1 MTLADLQNDQIG
13 IITKVKGRGAFRKR
27 ITEMGFVKG
36 KTVRVIKN
44 APLKDPV
51 EYSIMGYELSLRR
64 SEAAL
69 VEVVI
74 PLDGNDQVKDKFRG
88 IISSEWL
95 RTKAEKKGRLINVA
109 MVGNP
114 NAGKTTLFNFAT
126 RSKERVGNYGGVT
139 IDAKHGKF
147 SFKGYKFNIVDL
159 PGTYSLTAYSP
170 EELFVRD
177 HITSQ
182 MPDVVINVVDASN
195 LERNLYLTTQLI
207 DMDIKVVMALNMY
220 DELLETGD
228 DLDYDS
234 LGKMTGIPVV
244 PTIGSKNIGIND
256 LFQKVIDV
264 YEDEDRDLRHVHINY
279 GQEIEKSIKNIQEK
293 IKQKENLH
301 LTDKVS
307 SRFLALKLLEKD
319 KDAKLRI
326 SILKNAAD
334 IEATTIKEIKRLK
347 NALTEDSET
356 LVTDA
361 KYGFIS
367 GALRETM
374 TRGQNDRQK
383 KAEIIDTI
391 LTHQV
396 MGFPIFLLF
405 IFIMFQATFTL
416 GGYPMEWIEQLIG
429 ITGDFIDTRMSEGS
443 LKDLLINGIIG
454 GVGGVI
460 VFLPNI
466 LILFFFISLMEDTGY
481 MARAAFIMDKLMHKI
496 GLHGKSF
503 IPLIMGFGC
512 NVPAIMATRTIE
524 NRNNRLLTI
533 LINPF
538 MSCSARLP
546 VYVLIIGAFFPDYP
560 GTVLFSM
567 YGLGILMAVIVALLF
582 KKTLFRSEDVPFVME
597 LPPYRMPTLTTTTRH
612 MWHKGSQYLK
622 KMGGIILVASI
633 IIWALGYFP
642 RNPELSSGIASLS
655 TGEIKNYEQINIVEY
670 PGEDKYLTMHKVKE
684 TGINLPATTPMHSRA
699 LSENDS
705 HRDIR
710 FKPIADHR
718 SDQKNRIQAKAPER
732 ETERQQESYIGR
744 IGMFIEPV
752 IAPLGF
758 DWKMGVALLSGV
770 AAKEIVV
777 STMGVLYQASP
788 EANLPTET
796 LGDRLRHQ
804 KYPDGTRV
812 FTTAS
817 ALSFLV
823 FILLYFPCIA
833 VIATIK
839 NESGHWKW
847 AVFTVFY
854 TTGLA
859 YLMSFLVYRLGSLIF

>member
-1 MTLADLQNDQIG
+1 MTLADLQNDQSG
-13 IITKVKGRGAFRKR
+13 IITKIKGRGAFRKR
-27 ITEMGFVKG
+27 ITEMGFVRG
-36 KTVRVIKN
+36 KTVKVIKN
-44 APLKDPV
+44 APLRDPV
-51 EYSIMGYELSLRR
+51 EYSIMGYEISLRR

-69 VEVVI
+69 IEVVT
-74 PLDGNDQVKDKFRG
+74 PKEAAGGENEKFRG
-88 IISSEWL
+88 VISEEWL
-95 RTKAEKKGRLINVA
+95 RTKAEKRGKIINVA

-139 IDAKHGKF
+139 IDAKYGKF
-147 SFKGYKFNIVDL
+147 SLKGYRFNIVDL
-159 PGTYSLTAYSP
+159 PGTYSLTAWSP

-177 HITSQ
+177 HITGK

-207 DMDIKVVMALNMY
+207 DMDIKVVMAMNMY
-220 DELLETGD
+220 DELLEAGNTI
-228 DLDYDS
+228 DYES
-234 LGKMTGIPVV
+234 LGKMTGVPVV
-244 PTIGSKNIGIND
+244 PTIGSKNIGISD

-264 YEDEDRDLRHVHINY
+264 YEDRDRDMRHVHINY
-279 GQEIEKSIKNIQEK
+279 GHDIENSLAHIQEK
-293 IKQKENLH
+293 IKHRDNMH
-301 LTDKVS
+301 LTDKIS
-307 SRFLALKLLEKD
+307 SRFLAIKLLEKD
-319 KDAKLRI
+319 RDAADKI
-326 SILKNAAD
+326 SVLKNAA
-334 IEATTIKEIKRLK
+334 EINDTAEREVKRLES
-347 NALTEDSET
+347 AIGSDSET

-361 KYGFIS
+361 KYGFVS

-374 TRGQNDRQK
+374 TRGHNERQK
-383 KAEIIDTI
+383 KSELIDTI

-396 MGFPIFLLF
+396 LGFPVFLLF
-405 IFIMFQATFTL
+405 IYIMFQATFSL
-416 GGYPMEWIEQLIG
+416 GAYPMEWIEKAVSAAGSFL
-429 ITGDFIDTRMSEGS
+429 DSRMSEGS
-443 LKDLLINGIIG
+443 LKDLLINGITG

-524 NRNNRLLTI
+524 NRNNRLLTM

-546 VYVLIIGAFFPDYP
+546 VYVLIIGAFFPDHA

-567 YGLGILMAVIVALLF
+567 YGFGILMAVVVAIVF
-582 KKTLFRSEDVPFVME
+582 KNLLFRSEDIPFVME
-597 LPPYRMPTLTTTTRH
+597 LPPYRIPTLKTTTRH

-622 KMGGIILVASI
+622 KMGGIILVASV
-633 IIWALGYFP
+633 IIWALGYYP
-642 RNPELSSGIASLS
+642 RNPEL
-655 TGEIKNYEQINIVEY
+655 
-670 PGEDKYLTMHKVKE
+670 P
-684 TGINLPATTPMHSRA
+684 
-699 LSENDS
+699 
-705 HRDIR
+705 
-710 FKPIADHR
+710 ADHDT
-718 SDQKNRIQAKAPER
+718 STA
-732 ETERQQESYIGR
+732 ERQQESYIGK
-744 IGMFIEPV
+744 IGRFIEPA
-752 IAPLGF
+752 IRPLGF

-777 STMGVLYQASP
+777 STMGVLYHAST
-788 EANLPTET
+788 EASLPTET
-796 LGDRLRHQ
+796 LGEKLQ
-804 KYPDGTRV
+804 KQTYPDGTKV

-823 FILLYFPCIA
+823 FILLYFPCVA
-833 VIATIK
+833 VIAAIK

-847 AVFTVFY
+847 AAFTVFY

-859 YLMSFLVYRLGSLIF
+859 WIMSFLVYRVTNLIL

>member
-1 MTLADLQNDQIG
+1 MSFSKKMTLVDLYNDQSG

-36 KTVRVIKN
+36 KTVKVIKN

-51 EYSIMGYELSLRR
+51 EYSLMGYQVSLRR

-69 VEVVI
+69 IEVVTHTEI
-74 PLDGNDQVKDKFRG
+74 PEKVKDQFNG
-88 IISSEWL
+88 FIYEEWL
-95 RTKAEKKGRLINVA
+95 KKKAEKKGKLINVA

-114 NAGKTTLFNFAT
+114 NSGKTTLFNYVT
-126 RSKERVGNYGGVT
+126 RSRERVGNYGGVT
-139 IDAKHGKF
+139 VDAKLGKF
-147 SFKGYKFNIVDL
+147 SLKGYRFNIVDL
-159 PGTYSLTAYSP
+159 PGTYSLTAYTP
-170 EELFVRD
+170 EELFVRN
-177 HITSQ
+177 HITRDI
-182 MPDVVINVVDASN
+182 PDVVINVVDASN
-195 LERNLYLTTQLI
+195 LERNLFLTTQLI

-220 DELLETGD
+220 DELLESGD
-228 DLDYDS
+228 KLDYDS

-244 PTIGSKNIGIND
+244 PTIGSKSIGIKD

-264 YEDEDRDLRHVHINY
+264 YEDEDRDIRHIHISY
-279 GQEIEKSIKNIQEK
+279 GQEIETSLKKIQDK
-293 IKQKENLH
+293 IRHRKNLH

-319 KDAKLRI
+319 KDAHEKI
-326 SILKNAAD
+326 SGLNNYQEIKAAA
-334 IEATTIKEIKRLK
+334 EKEISRLEAGL
-347 NALTEDSET
+347 NDDSET
-356 LVTDA
+356 LVADA

-374 TRGQNDRQK
+374 TREQYEKRK
-383 KAEIIDTI
+383 KSDIDNV
-391 LTHQV
+391 LTHQLL
-396 MGFPIFLLF
+396 GFPVFILF
-405 IFIMFQATFTL
+405 MYIMFQATFSL
-416 GGYPMEWIEQLIG
+416 GHYPMEWIEHLVSS
-429 ITGDFIDTRMSEGS
+429 TGSFIDASMHEGIV
-443 LKDLLINGIIG
+443 KDMLVNGIIG

-524 NRNNRLLTI
+524 DRNNRLLTM

-546 VYVLIIGAFFPDYP
+546 VYVLLIGAFFPENP
-560 GTVLFSM
+560 GTVLFGL
-567 YGLGILMAVIVALLF
+567 YGLGIIISIIAALLM
-582 KKTLFRSEDVPFVME
+582 KKTLFRSEDTPFVME
-597 LPPYRMPTLTTTTRH
+597 LPPYRLPTLKTTTRH
-612 MWHKGSQYLK
+612 MWFKGSLYLK
-622 KMGGIILVASI
+622 KMGGIILVASV

-642 RNPELSSGIASLS
+642 RDPLADHEYPVAETGYIT
-655 TGEIKNYEQINIVEY
+655 TGELPESAIRGTDQNEKSLIVLATVENNRQI
-670 PGEDKYLTMHKVKE
+670 
-684 TGINLPATTPMHSRA
+684 
-699 LSENDS
+699 LS
-705 HRDIR
+705 
-710 FKPIADHR
+710 A
-718 SDQKNRIQAKAPER
+718 AAER
-732 ETERQQESYIGR
+732 EARRMENSYIGR
-744 IGMFIEPV
+744 IGRFIEPV

-777 STMGVLYQASP
+777 STMGVLYNTPSE
-788 EANLPTET
+788 EAAAESLMVK
-796 LGDRLRHQ
+796 LQQQ
-804 KYPDGTRV
+804 KNPDGSNV
-812 FTTAS
+812 FSKPS

-833 VIATIK
+833 VIVAVK

-847 AVFTVFY
+847 AVFTILY
-854 TTGLA
+854 TTGVAWMISFVA
-859 YLMSFLVYRLGSLIF
+859 YRAGSMIF

>member
-1 MTLADLQNDQIG
+1 MTLADLLNEQSG

-36 KTVRVIKN
+36 QPVKVIKN

-51 EYSIMGYELSLRR
+51 EYSIMGYEISLRR

-69 VEVVI
+69 IEVITPAEAGERVKEKFKGVI
-74 PLDGNDQVKDKFRG
+74 
-88 IISSEWL
+88 SEEWL
-95 RTKAEKKGRLINVA
+95 RKKAEKKGRLINVA

-114 NAGKTTLFNFAT
+114 NAGKTTIFNFAT
-126 RSKERVGNYGGVT
+126 KSRERVGNYGGVT

-147 SFKGYKFNIVDL
+147 SLKGYKFNIVDL

-177 HITSQ
+177 HITGQ
-182 MPDVVINVVDASN
+182 VPDVVINVVDASN
-195 LERNLYLTTQLI
+195 LERNLFLTTQLI

-220 DELLETGD
+220 DEMLESGD
-228 DLDYDS
+228 NLDYES

-256 LFQKVIDV
+256 LFTKIIDV

-279 GQEIEKSIKNIQEK
+279 GSEIEMSIGLIQEK
-293 IKQKENLH
+293 IKNQGNLH

-307 SRFLALKLLEKD
+307 SRFLAIKMLEKD
-319 KDAKLRI
+319 NDAENRI
-326 SILKNAAD
+326 SGLKNFD
-334 IEATTIKEIKRLK
+334 EIKSVTQDEINRLEGR
-347 NALTEDSET
+347 LSEDSET

-374 TRGQNDRQK
+374 SHGQDTRQK
-383 KAEIIDTI
+383 KSEVIDNI

-396 MGFPIFLLF
+396 LGFPFFLLF
-405 IFIMFQATFTL
+405 IFIMFHATFSL
-416 GGYPMEWIEQLIG
+416 GVYPMEWIESLISV
-429 ITGDFIDTRMSEGS
+429 TGGFLDSAMDEGS
-443 LKDLLINGIIG
+443 LKDLLINGILG

-524 NRNNRLLTI
+524 NRNNRLLTM

-546 VYVLIIGAFFPDYP
+546 VYVLIIGAFFPDHP
-560 GTVLFSM
+560 GIVLFSM

-582 KKTLFRSEDVPFVME
+582 KKTLFRSADVPFVME
-597 LPPYRMPTLTTTTRH
+597 LPPYRIPTLKTTLRH
-612 MWHKGSQYLK
+612 MWHKGSLYLR

-642 RNPELSSGIASLS
+642 VNHQLSNTTDMTAVSWQTCPEGSESGTGVGSGITEVSWH
-655 TGEIKNYEQINIVEY
+655 TDPEY
-670 PGEDKYLTMHKVKE
+670 SVTIP
-684 TGINLPATTPMHSRA
+684 
-699 LSENDS
+699 DS
-705 HRDIR
+705 HRR
-710 FKPIADHR
+710 
-718 SDQKNRIQAKAPER
+718 
-732 ETERQQESYIGR
+732 SYIER

-752 IAPLGF
+752 IKPLGF
-758 DWKMGVALLSGV
+758 DWRMGVALLSGI

-777 STMGVLYQASP
+777 STMGVLYHASS
-788 EANLPTET
+788 EASLPTES
-796 LGDRLRHQ
+796 LGEKLQ
-804 KYPDGTRV
+804 QQTYPDGSKV

-823 FILLYFPCIA
+823 FILLYFPCVA
-833 VIATIK
+833 VIAAIK

-847 AVFTVFY
+847 AAFTVLY

-859 YLMSFLVYRLGSLIF
+859 YLMSFLVYQAISVIF

>member
-1 MTLADLQNDQIG
+1 MTLADLYNNQSG

-36 KTVRVIKN
+36 KIVKVIKN

-69 VEVVI
+69 IEVVT
-74 PLDGNDQVKDKFRG
+74 PEEVAEKEKGKFRG
-88 IISSEWL
+88 VFSEEWL
-95 RTKAEKKGRLINVA
+95 RTKAEKKGKIINVA

-139 IDAKHGKF
+139 IDAKQGRF
-147 SFKGYKFNIVDL
+147 SLEGYRFNIVDL

-177 HITSQ
+177 HITTR
-182 MPDVVINVVDASN
+182 MPDVVINVADASN

-220 DELLETGD
+220 DELLEAGD
-228 DLDYDS
+228 NIDYDF
-234 LGKMTGIPVV
+234 LGSMTGIPVV

-256 LFQKVIDV
+256 LFRKVIDV
-264 YEDEDRDLRHVHINY
+264 YEDKDRDIRHVHINY
-279 GQEIEKSIKNIQEK
+279 GQEIEASLKRIQSH
-293 IKQKENLH
+293 INNRDNLP
-301 LTDKVS
+301 LTDKIS
-307 SRFLALKLLEKD
+307 SRFMALKLLEKD
-319 KDAKLRI
+319 KDISEKI
-326 SILKNAAD
+326 SILKNAPD
-334 IEATTIKEIKRLK
+334 IKSAAESEIKRLET
-347 NALTEDSET
+347 ALKEDSET

-361 KYGFIS
+361 KYGFVA
-367 GALRETM
+367 GALRETL
-374 TRGQNDRQK
+374 TRGQNARQK
-383 KAEIIDTI
+383 KSEIIDTI
-391 LTHQV
+391 LTHQLL
-396 MGFPIFLLF
+396 GFPVFLLF

-416 GGYPMEWIEQLIG
+416 GEYPMRWIEQLIG
-429 ITGDFIDTRMSEGS
+429 ASGSFLDAHMSEGS

-524 NRNNRLLTI
+524 NRNNRLLTM

-546 VYVLIIGAFFPDYP
+546 VYVLIIGAFFPDYAV
-560 GTVLFSM
+560 TVLFSM
-567 YGLGILMAVIVALLF
+567 YGFGILMAVMVALVF

-597 LPPYRMPTLTTTTRH
+597 LPPYRMPTLKTTIRH
-612 MWHKGSQYLK
+612 MWHKGSVYLR
-622 KMGGIILVASI
+622 KMGGIILIASI
-633 IIWALGYFP
+633 IVWALGYFP
-642 RNPELSSGIASLS
+642 RNNQVPEDLDGSIAETVEHYEILEGKFSGSPESLQP
-655 TGEIKNYEQINIVEY
+655 QIPE
-670 PGEDKYLTMHKVKE
+670 
-684 TGINLPATTPMHSRA
+684 NLP
-699 LSENDS
+699 ENRQADTGLNLQTEFKEENM
-705 HRDIR
+705 RKIPDI
-710 FKPIADHR
+710 
-718 SDQKNRIQAKAPER
+718 SSER
-732 ETERQQESYIGR
+732 ETEREQMTYIAR
-744 IGMFIEPV
+744 IGMFIEPA

-777 STMGVLYQASP
+777 STMGVLYQSTP
-788 EANLPTET
+788 EASLPTET
-796 LGDRLRHQ
+796 LGDKLKQQR
-804 KYPDGTRV
+804 YPDGTKV
-812 FTTAS
+812 FTMAS
-817 ALSFLV
+817 ALSFLM
-823 FILLYFPCIA
+823 FILLYFPCVA
-833 VIATIK
+833 VIAAIK

-847 AVFTVFY
+847 AVFTVIY

-859 YLMSFLVYRLGSLIF
+859 WIMSFLVYRAGNLIF

>member
-1 MTLADLQNDQIG
+1 MTLADLQNDQSG
-13 IITKVKGRGAFRKR
+13 IITKIKGRGAFRKR
-27 ITEMGFVKG
+27 ITEMGFVRG
-36 KTVRVIKN
+36 KTVKVIKN
-44 APLKDPV
+44 APLRDPV
-51 EYSIMGYELSLRR
+51 EYSIMGYEISLRR

-69 VEVVI
+69 IEVVT
-74 PLDGNDQVKDKFRG
+74 PKEAAGGENEKFRG
-88 IISSEWL
+88 VISEEWL
-95 RTKAEKKGRLINVA
+95 RTKAEKRGKIINVA

-139 IDAKHGKF
+139 IDAKYGKF
-147 SFKGYKFNIVDL
+147 SLKGYRFNIVDL
-159 PGTYSLTAYSP
+159 PGTYSLTAWSP

-177 HITSQ
+177 HITGK

-207 DMDIKVVMALNMY
+207 DMDIKVVMAMNMY
-220 DELLETGD
+220 DELLEAGNTI
-228 DLDYDS
+228 DYES
-234 LGKMTGIPVV
+234 LGKMTGVPVV
-244 PTIGSKNIGIND
+244 PTIGSKNIGISD

-264 YEDEDRDLRHVHINY
+264 YEDRDRDMRHVHINY
-279 GQEIEKSIKNIQEK
+279 GHDIENSLARIQEK
-293 IKQKENLH
+293 IKHRDNMH
-301 LTDKVS
+301 LTDKIS
-307 SRFLALKLLEKD
+307 SRFLAIKLLEKD
-319 KDAKLRI
+319 RDAADKI
-326 SILKNAAD
+326 SVLKNAA
-334 IEATTIKEIKRLK
+334 EINDTAEREVKRLES
-347 NALTEDSET
+347 AIGSDSET

-361 KYGFIS
+361 KYGFVS

-374 TRGQNDRQK
+374 TRGHNERQK
-383 KAEIIDTI
+383 KSELIDTI

-396 MGFPIFLLF
+396 LGFPVFLLF
-405 IFIMFQATFTL
+405 IYIMFQATFSL
-416 GGYPMEWIEQLIG
+416 GAYPMEWIEKAVSAAGSFL
-429 ITGDFIDTRMSEGS
+429 DSRMSEGS

-524 NRNNRLLTI
+524 NRNNRLLTM

-546 VYVLIIGAFFPDYP
+546 VYVLIIGAFFPDHA

-567 YGLGILMAVIVALLF
+567 YGFGILMAVVVAIVF
-582 KKTLFRSEDVPFVME
+582 KNLLFRSEDIPFVME
-597 LPPYRMPTLTTTTRH
+597 LPPYRIPTLKTTTRH

-622 KMGGIILVASI
+622 KMGGIILVASV
-633 IIWALGYFP
+633 IIWALGYYP
-642 RNPELSSGIASLS
+642 RNPEL
-655 TGEIKNYEQINIVEY
+655 
-670 PGEDKYLTMHKVKE
+670 P
-684 TGINLPATTPMHSRA
+684 
-699 LSENDS
+699 
-705 HRDIR
+705 
-710 FKPIADHR
+710 ADHDT
-718 SDQKNRIQAKAPER
+718 STA
-732 ETERQQESYIGR
+732 ERQQESYIGK
-744 IGMFIEPV
+744 IGRFIEPA
-752 IAPLGF
+752 IRPLGF

-777 STMGVLYQASP
+777 STMGVLYHAST
-788 EANLPTET
+788 EASLPTET
-796 LGDRLRHQ
+796 LGEKLQ
-804 KYPDGTRV
+804 KQTYPDGTKV

-823 FILLYFPCIA
+823 FILLYFPCVA
-833 VIATIK
+833 VIAAIK

-847 AVFTVFY
+847 AAFTVFY

-859 YLMSFLVYRLGSLIF
+859 WIMSFLVYRVTNLIL